1 MSERVLTQREL
12 NRALLARQVLLA
24 RGRMPV
30 TRALERIGGLQ
41 AQWPPA
47 PYIALR
53 ARLEGFERRQLETAL
68 RRYAAVK
75 ATLMRQT
82 LHIVSGDDYPHF
94 VAAMRRPRHELMLK
108 QLPPEYQID
117 NLPETAGRIA
127 APAAERPR
135 TRKELCELAAGYVN
149 LYEGVLRWQAWSA
162 VQAHARLVHEPESGY
177 WRTTG
182 SSRLTVW
189 PYQADVDPDDGLDR
203 LASRYLAAFG
213 PATAAD
219 LASWAGLRG
228 PHIAPALDRL
238 PLRRFRDERGRM
250 LLDLPRGALP
260 GRDVPAPPRFLAKWD
275 SPLLAY
281 EPTRRGRILPE
292 PYRKAVI
299 QKNGDTLQTVLVEG
313 FVAATWRVE
322 RARRGA
328 ALVVEPFEGLPKA
341 ALAELEA
348 EAMRTLVFVEPDAPS
363 HAVRI
368 G

>member
-1 MSERVLTQREL
+1 
-12 NRALLARQVLLA
+12 
-24 RGRMPV
+24 MPV
-30 TRALERIGGLQ
+30 ARALERIGGVQ

-53 ARLEGFERRQLETAL
+53 ARLDGFERRQLETAL
-68 RRYAAVK
+68 RRRAAVK

-82 LHIVSGDDYPHF
+82 LHIVSSDDYRHF
-94 VAAMRRPRHELMLK
+94 VAAMKGPRHELMLK
-108 QLPPEYQID
+108 QLPPEYRFD
-117 NLPETAGRIA
+117 NLPEAAGRIA
-127 APAAERPR
+127 APAAEKPR

-162 VQAHARLVHEPESGY
+162 VQAHARLVHEPESGF

-182 SSRLTVW
+182 SSRLTIW
-189 PYQADVDPDDGLDR
+189 PAREEVGPSDGLDR

-213 PATAAD
+213 PATLAD
-219 LASWAGLRG
+219 LASWAGLQGR
-228 PHIAPALDRL
+228 HVAPALDRL
-238 PLRRFRDERGRM
+238 PLRRFRDERGRT
-250 LLDLPRGALP
+250 LLDVPRGALP
-260 GRDVPAPPRFLAKWD
+260 GSDVPAPPRFLAKWD

-281 EPTRRGRILPE
+281 EPTRRDRILPE
-292 PYRKAVI
+292 EFRKTVI
-299 QKNGDTLQTVLVEG
+299 QKNGDTLQTILVDG

-328 ALVVEPFEGLPKA
+328 TLVVEPLEPLPKPV
-341 ALAELEA
+341 LPELEG